1 MIEPYAAQQKFKDGT
16 YEHTIWAES
25 WEAAEKV
32 ASRNGWLL
40 RGKIEDEQPANLCP
54 ECHTPMYCEE
64 CDIDHAEWLPPR
76 TPHFCQ

>member
-40 RGKIEDEQPANLCP
+40 RGKIDEETPTCEDCLGILICP
-54 ECHTPMYCEE
+54 D
-64 CDIDHAEWLPPR
+64 CDDDLPPN
-76 TPHFCQ
+76 TPFFNQ